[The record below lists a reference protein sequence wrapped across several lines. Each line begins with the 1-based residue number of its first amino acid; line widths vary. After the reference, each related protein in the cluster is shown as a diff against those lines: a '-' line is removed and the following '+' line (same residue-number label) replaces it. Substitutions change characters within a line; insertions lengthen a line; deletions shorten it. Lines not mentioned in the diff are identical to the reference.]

1 MQNLNK
7 TALYNE
13 MEKVGGKMVDFFGW
27 ALPIHFGS
35 ILAEHKIVREHCGIF
50 DVSHMGQIF
59 VEGKDAYKFIQLINT
74 NNVKNEAGR
83 GAYSHIPNDNGGII
97 DDVINFCLSEEKFL
111 IIVNASTQEK
121 DFEWFN
127 KKGGAHF
134 IVNEKLRGKLDDFSR
149 NTYHYVSV
157 THFQKLINAQGY
169 VDVVIKEMG
178 RCDFYYSYN
187 IPIKTNSAQIKWFH
201 LSNVLPFVAMSI
213 FNIPYRRRIELWW
226 LGILV
231 KQGFRYSDFVSAES
245 RFSLQLLSLEG
256 NKKLLVSANGAD
268 QEIGLISS
276 FSSNNVVKNI
286 AVIIGTY
293 HHKNLID
300 SYKIYR
306 HLKANNNELKLVIIG
321 DIDTIPFSIK
331 NDPQVEIKGIVSH
344 EKIINILS
352 SAKFYINTS
361 KVENSWNA
369 ASEGVFLAKES
380 FVSKIPYFVL
390 NSIEAITFFFS
401 ASLFKSIFVI
411 ISPLITKND
420 FSLIIFPAFLIAPPV
435 PNGVFSIENFTLI
448 PIFFN
453 SCAVISVIDCMCLEE
468 VPLAT
473 II

>member
-1 MQNLNK
+1 MDKSLMKNK
-7 TALYNE
+7 KKLYKNYLFNFSSSYT
-13 MEKVGGKMVDFFGW
+13 GGGLKR
-27 ALPIHFGS
+27 LI
-35 ILAEHKIVREHCGIF
+35 
-50 DVSHMGQIF
+50 
-59 VEGKDAYKFIQLINT
+59 AYI
-74 NNVKNEAGR
+74 
-83 GAYSHIPNDNGGII
+83 
-97 DDVINFCLSEEKFL
+97 
-111 IIVNASTQEK
+111 
-121 DFEWFN
+121 EWFN

-380 FVSKIPYFVL
+380 FVSKIPPHCELLQNSTVEFL
-390 NSIEAITFFFS
+390 NDLGTFNPIMHVS
-401 ASLFKSIFVI
+401 RDNISSDKLKTWDEI
-411 ISPLITKND
+411 IVNMSEYIKK
-420 FSLIIFPAFLIAPPV
+420 
-435 PNGVFSIENFTLI
+435 
-448 PIFFN
+448 
-453 SCAVISVIDCMCLEE
+453 
-468 VPLAT
+468 
-473 II
+473 